1 MNNSSPPPS
10 LRQIAEAVGV
20 SRMMVS
26 RAFSPEAS
34 IRPEMRVKILK
45 KAEEMGYKPDHMVS
59 ELMSSFAARKPV
71 TYQET
76 VAVIWWPARWKGV
89 KNMHSYAQQTCK
101 GLESGAQHHG
111 FKLEHIPLTPDLN
124 AKALNRILKARGIQS
139 IIITPSNDADIPAPE
154 LDWQDFSAVHIG
166 SSLKD
171 PPLHRSQVSHFYSM
185 IHALEQIHQKGYRR
199 PVLMLDMDFEAR
211 THRAYSAAFM
221 AWETGGENR
230 IFRSKIENA
239 SEKVGWLKKMD
250 PDMIIGNKSQWHAFQ
265 KAHCP
270 EMGFASMSCFRDDGI
285 IAGILQPFA
294 LIAESAVDL
303 VMNARLRKET
313 GIPEIPKTLLHNG
326 KWVEG
331 SSLRPS

>member
-1 MNNSSPPPS
+1 MDNSSPPPS

-34 IRPEMRVKILK
+34 IRPEMRVEILK
-45 KAEEMGYKPDHMVS
+45 KAGEMGYKPDHMVS
-59 ELMSSFAARKPV
+59 ELMSSFAARKSV
-71 TYQET
+71 TYRET
-76 VAVIWWPARWKGV
+76 VAVIWCPVFWKEV
-89 KNMHSYAQQTCK
+89 ENMNSYSHQTYQ
-101 GLESGAQHHG
+101 GLEKGAQHHG
-111 FKLEHIPLTPDLN
+111 LKLEHIQITAELN
-124 AKALNRILKARGIQS
+124 PKALNRILKARGIQS
-139 IIITPSNDADIPAPE
+139 IIITPSSQADIPAPE
-154 LDWQDFSAVHIG
+154 LDWQDYSAVHIG
-166 SSLKD
+166 SSFKD

-185 IHALEQIHQKGYRR
+185 MLALEQIHQKGYRR
-199 PVLMLDMDFEAR
+199 PVLMLDMDFETR

-221 AWETGGENR
+221 AWETGGEKR

-239 SEKVGWLKKMD
+239 SEKIGGLKKMN

-265 KAHCP
+265 EAHCP
-270 EMGFASMSCFRDDGI
+270 GVGFASMSRLIDDGT
-285 IAGILQPFA
+285 IAGILQPVA

-303 VMNARLRKET
+303 VMASRLRKET

-331 SSLRPS
+331 SSLRSS